1 MRALPA
7 VVAAVVISGSNPAV
21 AAVSPDY
28 PLILDVDVTVSCG
41 QPSTGKLTVFSPGT
55 KSVEWRIRQ
64 NGVVLSGSTV
74 NGGATFTLPGPG
86 EFLVDARESGRT
98 YGKVWRDKVST
109 GCDPV
114 RVVSVG
120 DSVVWNQGVDQRQKF
135 PRLTAELLGEATGRG
150 FAHRDYSISGA
161 VLDAPDL
168 PCPGPIAQDPDSDG
182 EMELGEVTTQQPDVF
197 CQLEKASSEK
207 TDLVIINGCINDMDP
222 LLGIPLGITPGTEDV
237 PTAVRRECGGVGAA
251 PTNPARD
258 VPYFSGAKI
267 GYGGRG
273 MREAIEKAHSLPGRP
288 KVLVV
293 DFYYALSRASLL
305 PSWFCTDRGFS
316 AQNEQ
321 LCLQNI
327 ARAPQRFEQFT
338 RESAEAY
345 RTAVAEANAASSDGP
360 FAVAGDG
367 LFTLDNAAF
376 APDRKVWQAPNEDEQ
391 FSLRQEACPRY
402 SATALQCLTAAIAH
416 PDTTGSRQYAENFL
430 RGQQLRQWFGLP
442 ADLTPLETSRDGD
455 TVALKAPAGQE
466 FRWYFGDGTSAVG
479 GRQVT
484 HTYTTSGP
492 HLPRVVV
499 DGRLH
504 EARDSV
510 RVKAGT

>member
-7 VVAAVVISGSNPAV
+7 ALAAVVISSSSPAV

-28 PLILDVDVTVSCG
+28 PLILDVDVTAACG
-41 QPSTGKLTVFSPGT
+41 QPSTGRVTVFNPAN
-55 KSVEWRIRQ
+55 KNVEWRIRQ
-64 NGVVLSGSTV
+64 NGAVITGT
-74 NGGATFTLPGPG
+74 GTDFTLPGTG
-86 EFLVDARESGRT
+86 EFLVDAREPGRA
-98 YGKVWRDKVST
+98 YGKVWRDEVSG

-120 DSVVWNQGVDQRQKF
+120 DSVVWNQGVDQHQKF
-135 PRLTAELLGEATGRG
+135 PRLTSKLLGDATGRG
-150 FAHRDYSISGA
+150 FVHRDYSISGA

-168 PCPGPIAQDPDSDG
+168 PCPASSVQDPDGDG

-197 CQLEKASSEK
+197 CQMEKAAEQE

-237 PTAVRRECGGVGAA
+237 PTAVRRECGGAGAA

-258 VPYFSGAKI
+258 VPYFSGAKV

-293 DFYYALSRASLL
+293 DFYYALSRASFV
-305 PSWFCTDRGFS
+305 PRWFCTDRGFS
-316 AQNEQ
+316 ATNEQ

-327 ARAPQRFEQFT
+327 SRAPQRFEQFT

-345 RTAVAEANAASSDGP
+345 RIAVAEANAASPDGP
-360 FAVAGDG
+360 FAITGDG

-376 APDRKVWQAPNEDEQ
+376 ASDRKVWQLPHEDEQ

-416 PDTTGSRQYAENFL
+416 PDTVGSRQYAENFL
-430 RGQQLRQWFGLP
+430 RNQQLRAWFGLDSAP
-442 ADLTPLETSRDGD
+442 ASLGVSREGD
-455 TVALKAPAGQE
+455 TVTLTAPAGRE

-479 GRQVT
+479 GQHVT

-492 HLPRVVV
+492 HLPRAVV

>member
-1 MRALPA
+1 MRAFPA
-7 VVAAVVISGSNPAV
+7 VVAAVLISGSTPAV

-28 PLILDVDVTVSCG
+28 PLILDVDVTAVCG
-41 QPSTGKLTVFSPGT
+41 QPSTGRVTFFNPANKN
-55 KSVEWRIRQ
+55 VEWRIRQ
-64 NGVVLSGSTV
+64 NGAVITGT
-74 NGGATFTLPGPG
+74 GTDFALPGRG
-86 EFLVDARESGRT
+86 EFLVDAREPGRA
-98 YGKVWRDKVST
+98 YGKVWHDEVPD

-120 DSVVWNQGVDQRQKF
+120 DSVVWNQGVDQHQKF
-135 PRLTAELLGEATGRG
+135 PRLTASLLGKATGRG
-150 FAHRDYSISGA
+150 FVHRDYSISGA
-161 VLDAPDL
+161 VLDAPDVA
-168 PCPGPIAQDPDSDG
+168 CPGEYVQDPDGDG
-182 EMELGEVTTQQPDVF
+182 EMELGEVTAQLPDVF
-197 CQLEKASSEK
+197 CQLDEAAQAK

-237 PTAVRRECGGVGAA
+237 PAAVRRECGGVGAA

-258 VPYFSGAKI
+258 VPYFSGAKV

-273 MREAIEKAHSLPGRP
+273 MRDAIEKAHSLPGRP

-293 DFYYALSRASLL
+293 DFYYALSRASFV
-305 PSWFCTDRGFS
+305 PRWFCTDRGFS
-316 AQNEQ
+316 ARNEQ

-327 ARAPQRFEQFT
+327 GRAPQRFEQFT

-345 RTAVAEANAASSDGP
+345 RTAVAEANAASADGP
-360 FAVAGDG
+360 FAVVGDG

-376 APDRKVWQAPNEDEQ
+376 AADRKVWQLPHEDEQ
-391 FSLRQEACPRY
+391 FSLRQQACPRY
-402 SATALQCLTAAIAH
+402 SATAVQCLTAAVAH

-430 RGQQLRQWFGLP
+430 RNQQLRAWFGLDS
-442 ADLTPLETSRDGD
+442 AQATIGVERSGD
-455 TVALKAPAGQE
+455 TVTLQAPAGSD
-466 FRWYFGDGTSAVG
+466 FRWYFGDGTSAAG

>member
-7 VVAAVVISGSNPAV
+7 ALAAVVISGSTPAV

-28 PLILDVDVTVSCG
+28 PLILDVDVTAACG
-41 QPSTGKLTVFSPGT
+41 QPSTGRVTVFNPAN
-55 KSVEWRIRQ
+55 KNVEWRVRQ
-64 NGVVLSGSTV
+64 NGAVITGTGT
-74 NGGATFTLPGPG
+74 NFTLPGPG
-86 EFLVDARESGRT
+86 EFLVDAREPGHA
-98 YGKVWRDKVST
+98 YGKVWHDEVSD
-109 GCDPV
+109 GCNPV

-120 DSVVWNQGVDQRQKF
+120 DSVVWNQGVDQHQKF
-135 PRLTAELLGEATGRG
+135 PRLTASLLGKATGRG
-150 FAHRDYSISGA
+150 FVHRDYSISGA
-161 VLDAPDL
+161 VLDAPDAE
-168 PCPGPIAQDPDSDG
+168 CPDAYVQDPDGDG
-182 EMELGEVTTQQPDVF
+182 EMELGEVTAQLPDVF
-197 CQLEKASSEK
+197 CQLDEAAGHS

-251 PTNPARD
+251 PTNPAKD

-293 DFYYALSRASLL
+293 DFYYALSRASFV
-305 PSWFCTDRGFS
+305 PGWFCTERGFS

-327 ARAPQRFEQFT
+327 GRAPQRFEQFT

-345 RTAVAEANAASSDGP
+345 RTAVAEANAASADGP
-360 FAVAGDG
+360 FAVVGDG

-376 APDRKVWQAPNEDEQ
+376 AADRKVWQLPHEDQQ

-430 RGQQLRQWFGLP
+430 RDQQLRAWFGL
-442 ADLTPLETSRDGD
+442 DSEQGSIDVELTGD
-455 TVALKAPAGQE
+455 TVTLTAPAGQE
-466 FRWYFGDGTSAVG
+466 LRWYFGDGTSAAG

-484 HTYTTSGP
+484 HTYTTNGP

-499 DGRLH
+499 DGRLY

>member
-7 VVAAVVISGSNPAV
+7 ALAAVVISGSTPVV

-28 PLILDVDVTVSCG
+28 PLILDVDVTAVCG
-41 QPSTGKLTVFSPGT
+41 QPSTGRVTVFNPAN
-55 KSVEWRIRQ
+55 KNVEWRVRQ
-64 NGVVLSGSTV
+64 NGAVITGT
-74 NGGATFTLPGPG
+74 GTDFTLPGPG
-86 EFLVDARESGRT
+86 EFLVDAREPRRAW
-98 YGKVWRDKVST
+98 GKVWHDEVSN
-109 GCDPV
+109 GCNPV

-120 DSVVWNQGVDQRQKF
+120 DSVVWNQGVDQHQKF
-135 PRLTAELLGEATGRG
+135 PRLTASLLGKATGRG
-150 FAHRDYSISGA
+150 FVHRDYSISGA
-161 VLDAPDL
+161 VLDAPDVE
-168 PCPGPIAQDPDSDG
+168 CPGEYVQDPDGDG
-182 EMELGEVTTQQPDVF
+182 EMELGEVTAQLPDVF
-197 CQLEKASSEK
+197 CQLEKASAQK

-251 PTNPARD
+251 PTNPAKD
-258 VPYFSGAKI
+258 VPYFSGAKV

-288 KVLVV
+288 KVLVAG
-293 DFYYALSRASLL
+293 FYYALSRASLV

-321 LCLQNI
+321 LCLRNI
-327 ARAPQRFEQFT
+327 GRAPQRFEQFT

-345 RTAVAEANAASSDGP
+345 RVAVAEANAASPDGP
-360 FAVAGDG
+360 FAVVGDG

-376 APDRKVWQAPNEDEQ
+376 ASDRKVWQLPHEDQQ

-402 SATALQCLTAAIAH
+402 SATALQCLTAAVAH

-430 RGQQLRQWFGLP
+430 RDQRLRQWFGLDSVQ
-442 ADLTPLETSRDGD
+442 ASIDVERDGD
-455 TVALKAPAGQE
+455 TVTLQAPAGQE
-466 FRWYFGDGTSAVG
+466 FRWYFGDGTSATG